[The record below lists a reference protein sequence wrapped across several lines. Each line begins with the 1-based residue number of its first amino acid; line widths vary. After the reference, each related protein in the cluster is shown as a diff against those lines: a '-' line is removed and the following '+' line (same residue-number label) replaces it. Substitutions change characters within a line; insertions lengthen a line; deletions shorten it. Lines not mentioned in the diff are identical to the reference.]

1 MAVDLLRN
9 RNANVSLGSFDGRV
23 GAIAHLGAEH
33 YFITTHADY
42 IPALP
47 SLKIPHALFLRSDMR
62 YGTDDPT
69 LWPQEWEARYCHF
82 PAIARRG
89 TRSELNIMWWDPGP
103 QDFIHGTAITKG
115 LGTLSTQRVT
125 QLLKP
130 INALVARLLIQ
141 NIGVR
146 IELLQDVPTT
156 YTKMVFGV
164 TSLQRA
170 FLELDALYNYMTIY
184 KPRIDNYMI
193 CKSTSAPIADC
204 VGAFTSVPAIAQQLW
219 SARLPCWLLRPT
231 HTFSKENIL
240 AVVPLKQPTGI
251 AEDIPGTTAPR
262 PVYSGNH
269 TLEKIA
275 AIQREAE
282 TNPWYYDP
290 FDTHP
295 PRSLSPSPALQSS
308 VAIPVASGSRTI
320 PPVDNS
326 SASSSQQVARAQNKQ
341 QPRFKPYPAKPPG
354 KAPAT
359 QVSKTDR
366 DKFAVL
372 SIPEMPPSIDAWA
385 AALAQVDRSVAPV
398 GAVEKRYVL
407 PEPALLVNTTYE
419 RRRLWLHHWSLLCDG
434 FLYMLSQP
442 DHARPFSNQE
452 WRDVLAGLLTKHG
465 HPNSKAYKR
474 SAQLEELLRPV
485 WQASGLTSIE
495 GFPAP
500 IESLPHFSLE
510 QTHEIVWRVAEISFR
525 FELRSLDKRAS
536 KKDRL
541 EQVKGCFAGHRLLG
555 VPLELSKRGWAA
567 TAIEERHRYVARTA
581 TLMLDWTTQ
590 CPRPSIIHRVADR
603 RNWSLHDMQVL
614 ETAVC
619 QYYTQ
624 SFWEYFGRAAVVPL
638 RLNHDVEKEEGQL

>member
-269 TLEKIA
+269 TWRRLRPSSARPRLIPG
-275 AIQREAE
+275 ITILLTRIRRVLS
-282 TNPWYYDP
+282 
-290 FDTHP
+290 HRP
-295 PRSLSPSPALQSS
+295 PRFNL
-308 VAIPVASGSRTI
+308 ASGSRTI

-341 QPRFKPYPAKPPG
+341 QPRFKPC
-354 KAPAT
+354 
-359 QVSKTDR
+359 
-366 DKFAVL
+366 L
-372 SIPEMPPSIDAWA
+372 
-385 AALAQVDRSVAPV
+385 
-398 GAVEKRYVL
+398 
-407 PEPALLVNTTYE
+407 
-419 RRRLWLHHWSLLCDG
+419 
-434 FLYMLSQP
+434 
-442 DHARPFSNQE
+442 
-452 WRDVLAGLLTKHG
+452 
-465 HPNSKAYKR
+465 
-474 SAQLEELLRPV
+474 
-485 WQASGLTSIE
+485 
-495 GFPAP
+495 
-500 IESLPHFSLE
+500 
-510 QTHEIVWRVAEISFR
+510 
-525 FELRSLDKRAS
+525 
-536 KKDRL
+536 
-541 EQVKGCFAGHRLLG
+541 
-555 VPLELSKRGWAA
+555 
-567 TAIEERHRYVARTA
+567 
-581 TLMLDWTTQ
+581 
-590 CPRPSIIHRVADR
+590 
-603 RNWSLHDMQVL
+603 
-614 ETAVC
+614 
-619 QYYTQ
+619 
-624 SFWEYFGRAAVVPL
+624 
-638 RLNHDVEKEEGQL
+638 

>member
-1 MAVDLLRN
+1 MAVTYC
-9 RNANVSLGSFDGRV
+9 ATGMPMVISLGSFDGRV
-23 GAIAHLGAEH
+23 GAVAHLGAEH

-69 LWPQEWEARYCHF
+69 LWPQRWEARYCHF

-130 INALVARLLIQ
+130 INALVGGATIYTSHPRSPTFHY
-141 NIGVR
+141 
-146 IELLQDVPTT
+146 VPTT

-204 VGAFTSVPAIAQQLW
+204 RKPYFG
-219 SARLPCWLLRPT
+219 
-231 HTFSKENIL
+231 
-240 AVVPLKQPTGI
+240 
-251 AEDIPGTTAPR
+251 
-262 PVYSGNH
+262 
-269 TLEKIA
+269 KIA
-275 AIQREAE
+275 AIQREAD

-326 SASSSQQVARAQNKQ
+326 SASSSHKSLGPRTSSSRASNHIQLNQARHQR
-341 QPRFKPYPAKPPG
+341 PRSRRLIEINSP
-354 KAPAT
+354 
-359 QVSKTDR
+359 S
-366 DKFAVL
+366 

-398 GAVEKRYVL
+398 GPVEKRYVL

-419 RRRLWLHHWSLLCDG
+419 RRR
-434 FLYMLSQP
+434 
-442 DHARPFSNQE
+442 
-452 WRDVLAGLLTKHG
+452 
-465 HPNSKAYKR
+465 
-474 SAQLEELLRPV
+474 
-485 WQASGLTSIE
+485 SGCTI
-495 GFPAP
+495 
-500 IESLPHFSLE
+500 
-510 QTHEIVWRVAEISFR
+510 
-525 FELRSLDKRAS
+525 
-536 KKDRL
+536 
-541 EQVKGCFAGHRLLG
+541 GCCC
-555 VPLELSKRGWAA
+555 A
-567 TAIEERHRYVARTA
+567 TA
-581 TLMLDWTTQ
+581 
-590 CPRPSIIHRVADR
+590 
-603 RNWSLHDMQVL
+603 
-614 ETAVC
+614 
-619 QYYTQ
+619 
-624 SFWEYFGRAAVVPL
+624 SFTC
-638 RLNHDVEKEEGQL
+638 